1 MAAVEVKLKIRGI
14 NKIMTSPEATSLIA
28 QRANRIAASAGPG
41 FEASVVPHRWT
52 ARAYIR
58 PVTQAAR
65 AREARDKVL
74 ARSLSAG
81 G

>member
-1 MAAVEVKLKIRGI
+1 MAAVTVKLKIRGI
-14 NKIMTSPEATSLIA
+14 NQIMTSSGATSLIA
-28 QRANRIAASAGPG
+28 QRARRIAAAAGPG
-41 FEASVVPHRWT
+41 FEATIVPHKWT

-58 PVTQAAR
+58 PVTQQAR

-74 ARSLSAG
+74 VRSLTAG